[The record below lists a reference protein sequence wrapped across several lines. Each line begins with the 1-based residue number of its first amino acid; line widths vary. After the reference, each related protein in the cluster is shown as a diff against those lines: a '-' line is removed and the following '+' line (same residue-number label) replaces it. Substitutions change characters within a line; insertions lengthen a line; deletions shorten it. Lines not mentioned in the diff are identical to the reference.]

1 MFMGQQLNKLQHKSF
16 MQGQAVNI
24 TPVWFTMK
32 CDMYIQSVG
41 IVCYIHWQLQVLKK
55 NSSADYHAV
64 YHLESQGEF
73 FQLLV

>member
-1 MFMGQQLNKLQHKSF
+1 

-55 NSSADYHAV
+55 NSSGSLQITMQFIIWKAKENSFNYW
-64 YHLESQGEF
+64 F
-73 FQLLV
+73 NIITTCT